1 MFMSAPPRLVF
12 HGSDIFAFE
21 QVMKAK
27 VQQRSN
33 DRRQKKLIVRNGKHP
48 LSSRS
53 IQQPGAMASED
64 WSLAGV
70 PDGIQDNFEAQQLR
84 NRYLAGTAGS
94 PYADP
99 DQGILFQRMQ
109 RLDGFLGNK
118 RPVMDYSQPWQSS
131 FGVHDTTDI
140 QSMFAPM
147 QFNFDVASMD
157 GLPMQASNS
166 MDHNMSI
173 SSADFARS
181 DAGTSFGSFS
191 SAGAANLLDSFTS
204 ADCAAMVPSP
214 SDQFEY
220 ANSPFTSSSL
230 VHEDLNNIKGA
241 PRSPPP
247 FSEPTPLLFF
257 PAPQEQLAGHQCRM
271 EEHQETMRVAVL
283 ESHGGCGTIKADPA
297 AQHTLVSRPR
307 KELPEQPRSSRLGS
321 SNSSHRRDSP
331 SRKPVHIT
339 HKTELRPKQS
349 KPCPTQASQ
358 VDLAERSA
366 KDEYLLKAKQEGL
379 TYREIRVKG
388 NFTEAESTLRG
399 RYRTL
404 TKSKEARVRKPE
416 WTDKDIHLLQR
427 AVRKFAKGNDP
438 ASTKIPWKLVA
449 EYIQRNGGSYLF
461 GNATCRKKWDE
472 LVLNASERLMEG
484 IGAME

>member
-1 MFMSAPPRLVF
+1 MFMSAPPRLAF
-12 HGSDIFAFE
+12 HGSDVFSFE
-21 QVMKAK
+21 HFMKAK

-33 DRRQKKLIVRNGKHP
+33 DRRQRKLIARNGKHS
-48 LSSRS
+48 LRSRS
-53 IQQPGAMASED
+53 IQPPGEMSGED
-64 WSLAGV
+64 WSFAGV

-99 DQGILFQRMQ
+99 DHGIFYQRMQ

-118 RPVMDYSQPWQSS
+118 RPVMDHSQPWPLS
-131 FGVHDTTDI
+131 FGAQDTNDI

-147 QFNFDVASMD
+147 QFQFDIACMD
-157 GLPMQASNS
+157 GLPMQTSNS
-166 MDHNMSI
+166 IDQSLPT
-173 SSADFARS
+173 SSAGFTSS
-181 DAGTSFGSFS
+181 DVGTSFGSFS
-191 SAGAANLLDSFTS
+191 SAGASNLLEPF
-204 ADCAAMVPSP
+204 APAGCAALVPGP

-220 ANSPFTSSSL
+220 ANSPFASSSFM
-230 VHEDLNNIKGA
+230 HEDLHNIKGA
-241 PRSPPP
+241 PPSPPP
-247 FSEPTPLLFF
+247 FYEPTPLLFF
-257 PAPQEQLAGHQCRM
+257 PTPQEQLAGHQCRM
-271 EEHQETMRVAVL
+271 ADQQEATRAPVL
-283 ESHGGCGTIKADPA
+283 ESNGGRNGIKSDSA
-297 AQHTLVSRPR
+297 AQHILAPRRR
-307 KELPEQPRSSRLGS
+307 KELPEHPRSSQVDSG
-321 SNSSHRRDSP
+321 NSSRRHGSP
-331 SRKPVHIT
+331 SRKHMPTT
-339 HKTELRPKQS
+339 HQAELRPKQS
-349 KPCPTQASQ
+349 KPCPTQPPE

-366 KDEYLLKAKQEGL
+366 KDEYLLKAKQDGL

-438 ASTKIPWKLVA
+438 SSTKIPWKQVA

-472 LVLNASERLMEG
+472 LVLA
-484 IGAME
+484 A

>member
-1 MFMSAPPRLVF
+1 MFMSAPPRLAF

-21 QVMKAK
+21 HVKKAK
-27 VQQRSN
+27 VQQRFN
-33 DRRQKKLIVRNGKHP
+33 DRRQRKLFARSGKHP
-48 LSSRS
+48 LSTRS
-53 IQQPGAMASED
+53 IQQLGTMASED
-64 WSLAGV
+64 WSFAGV
-70 PDGIQDNFEAQQLR
+70 PDGIQDSFEAQQLQ

-99 DQGILFQRMQ
+99 DHGIFFQRAQ

-118 RPVMDYSQPWQSS
+118 RPVMDHSQPCQSS
-131 FGVHDTTDI
+131 FGVHDTADI

-147 QFNFDVASMD
+147 QFQFDAACME

-166 MDHNMSI
+166 MEQIMPT
-173 SSADFARS
+173 SSAGFAPS

-191 SAGAANLLDSFTS
+191 SAGASTLLEPFASVG
-204 ADCAAMVPSP
+204 CAALVPSS
-214 SDQFEY
+214 SDHFEY
-220 ANSPFTSSSL
+220 ANSPFASSSFM
-230 VHEDLNNIKGA
+230 HEDLSNIKTA
-241 PRSPPP
+241 PPSPAP
-247 FSEPTPLLFF
+247 FSEPTPILFF
-257 PAPQEQLAGHQCRM
+257 QTPQDQLAVRQCRIM
-271 EEHQETMRVAVL
+271 ADQQETARAPVP
-283 ESHGGCGTIKADPA
+283 ESNGGGNGTKSDPA
-297 AQHTLVSRPR
+297 MAQHMLAPRPR
-307 KELPEQPRSSRLGS
+307 KELPNHPRSSRADSG
-321 SNSSHRRDSP
+321 NSSRRHGSP
-331 SRKPVHIT
+331 SRKHLHTT
-339 HKTELRPKQS
+339 HRAELRPKQS
-349 KPCPTQASQ
+349 KPCPAQPSP

-366 KDEYLLKAKQEGL
+366 KDEYLLKAKQDGL

-427 AVRKFAKGNDP
+427 AVRKFAKGSDP
-438 ASTKIPWKLVA
+438 SSTKIPWKQVA

-472 LVLNASERLMEG
+472 LVLA
-484 IGAME
+484 A

>member
-1 MFMSAPPRLVF
+1 MFMSAPPRLAF
-12 HGSDIFAFE
+12 HGSDFFAYE
-21 QVMKAK
+21 QQVMKAK
-27 VQQRSN
+27 VQQLFN
-33 DRRQKKLIVRNGKHP
+33 DRRHRKLTARNNKHP

-53 IQQPGAMASED
+53 IQQPGAMTNEG
-64 WSLAGV
+64 WSFAGV

-99 DQGILFQRMQ
+99 DHGIFFQRVQ
-109 RLDGFLGNK
+109 RPDGFLGNK
-118 RPVMDYSQPWQSS
+118 RTIMDHNQPWQSS
-131 FGVHDTTDI
+131 FEVEDTGDI

-147 QFNFDVASMD
+147 QFQFDASCID
-157 GLPMQASNS
+157 GLPMQTSNS
-166 MDHNMSI
+166 MDHIMPT
-173 SSADFARS
+173 SSAGFAPS
-181 DAGTSFGSFS
+181 DTGTSFGSFS
-191 SAGAANLLDSFTS
+191 SAGASNLLEPFASVG
-204 ADCAAMVPSP
+204 CAALVPSS

-220 ANSPFTSSSL
+220 ANSPFASSSFM
-230 VHEDLNNIKGA
+230 HDGLNNIKGA
-241 PRSPPP
+241 PPTPPP

-257 PAPQEQLAGHQCRM
+257 PTPHDQLTGRQCHMADQQEAA
-271 EEHQETMRVAVL
+271 RVPVL
-283 ESHGGCGTIKADPA
+283 ESNVGRNGTKSDPA
-297 AQHTLVSRPR
+297 AQHMLAPRPR
-307 KELPEQPRSSRLGS
+307 KELPDHPRSSRADS
-321 SNSSHRRDSP
+321 SNSSSRRHGSP
-331 SRKPVHIT
+331 SRKHLSTI
-339 HKTELRPKQS
+339 HKAELRPKQS
-349 KPCPTQASQ
+349 KPCPAQPSE

-366 KDEYLLKAKQEGL
+366 KDEYLLKAKQDGL

-404 TKSKEARVRKPE
+404 TKNKEARVRKPE

-438 ASTKIPWKLVA
+438 SSTKIPWKQVA

-472 LVLNASERLMEG
+472 LVLA
-484 IGAME
+484 A